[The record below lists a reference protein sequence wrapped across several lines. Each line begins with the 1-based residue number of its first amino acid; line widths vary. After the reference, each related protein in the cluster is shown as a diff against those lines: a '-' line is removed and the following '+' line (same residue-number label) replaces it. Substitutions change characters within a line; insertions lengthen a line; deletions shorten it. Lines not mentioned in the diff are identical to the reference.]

1 MTDAQLIDMLGR
13 PAKVAKLCGVT
24 VQAVCQWRNNNA
36 IPAAPLMIRFLK
48 PNVFGVLTFVNTPVD
63 GVVAPTLP
71 LREPANP
78 GAVKTPVDG
87 KNDTAEVVET
97 VGV

>member
-36 IPAAPLMIRFLK
+36 IPASPLMLIAATIERESHGLVTRKDLF
-48 PNVFGVLTFVNTPVD
+48 PNSWKIIWPELQAIN
-63 GVVAPTLP
+63 L
-71 LREPANP
+71 
-78 GAVKTPVDG
+78 
-87 KNDTAEVVET
+87 
-97 VGV
+97 

>member
-36 IPAAPLMIRFLK
+36 IPAAPLMLIAATIERESHGLVTRKDLF
-48 PNVFGVLTFVNTPVD
+48 PNSWSLIWPELQAIN
-63 GVVAPTLP
+63 L
-71 LREPANP
+71 
-78 GAVKTPVDG
+78 
-87 KNDTAEVVET
+87 
-97 VGV
+97 

>member
-36 IPAAPLMIRFLK
+36 IPAAPLMLIAATIERESHGLVTRKDLF
-48 PNVFGVLTFVNTPVD
+48 PNSWKSIWPELQAIN
-63 GVVAPTLP
+63 L
-71 LREPANP
+71 
-78 GAVKTPVDG
+78 
-87 KNDTAEVVET
+87 
-97 VGV
+97 